1 MAIITKN
8 RAADATAPTTGD
20 IVEGE
25 LAVNFTSKK
34 IYTRNSVNAIIELS
48 PAEATATASAEGIV
62 ELATQSEV
70 NSGASGDKVVTAE
83 TLAAADAID
92 AASVD
97 GKSVSILTQ
106 SAYDALVTAVTTDA
120 NTLYFIVG

>member
-34 IYTRNSVNAIIELS
+34 IYTRNSVNTIIELS

-97 GKSVSILTQ
+97 GKSVLVVSQATYDGLTP
-106 SAYDALVTAVTTDA
+106 DA